1 MKRFPLFVCLFL
13 LLLLVF
19 AGIPLAAATPEVYS
33 IYPSSAPINTD
44 ITVTITGNGF
54 SSASTP
60 YLYKCALVSGSPGSQ
75 RKFAG
80 TIRSVTSTMMVV
92 KFSLSYDP
100 PLKLGSYGVIVNTPM
115 ETSPIDMGYKEN
127 IFTIY
132 SASDTAYPTTTT
144 TTETETTTNSQ
155 SNGENSVFFDTNPSG
170 ATVILNG
177 DEVGTSAFTY
187 YTSKDGTYD
196 VVIKKIGFEDYPTK
210 VTIVEGKR
218 VYFYALLTPLSSTT
232 TTATATVSPV
242 KTVTTGRDTTTTAQK
257 STLKVPTPW
266 GTDPPVTEE
275 SPADPAVALGAAGI
289 AIGLVLLRR
298 Q

>member
-13 LLLLVF
+13 LLLVA
-19 AGIPLAAATPEVYS
+19 AGIPQAAATPEVYS
-33 IYPSSAPINTD
+33 IYPSSAAINTD
-44 ITVTITGNGF
+44 ITVTITGSGF

-92 KFSLSYDP
+92 RFSLASD
-100 PLKLGSYGVIVNTPM
+100 LKPGSYGVIVNTPM

-132 SASDTAYPTTTT
+132 SASDTAYPTATT

-155 SNGENSVFFDTNPSG
+155 SSGDNSVFFDTNPSG
-170 ATVILNG
+170 ATVILDG
-177 DEVGTSAFTY
+177 DDVGTSAFTY
-187 YTSKDGTYD
+187 YTTRDGTHD
-196 VVIKKIGFEDYPTK
+196 VVIKKLGFEDYNSK

-232 TTATATVSPV
+232 TAASATVSPV
-242 KTVTTGRDTTTTAQK
+242 KTVTTGRDTTTTIQK

-266 GTDPPVTEE
+266 GPDPPVTEE

-298 Q
+298 R